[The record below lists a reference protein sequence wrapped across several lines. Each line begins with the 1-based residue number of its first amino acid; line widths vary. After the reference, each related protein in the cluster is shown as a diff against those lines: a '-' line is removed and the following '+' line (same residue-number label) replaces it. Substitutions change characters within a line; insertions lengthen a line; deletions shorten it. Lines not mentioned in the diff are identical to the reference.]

1 MANTVNDV
9 MNVIASPDYG
19 IKNIAVTNKEILAI
33 LQGNTNS
40 QNNIHNLVD
49 DVKTLLQKLVT
60 VATEKKPTPIGN
72 AVTKINN
79 HKNIQDILDE
89 TKGIRKS
96 IDNLAKSIIKQ
107 NIKGSNPAVAK
118 LSDKASAKVAE
129 AMVKNLEKQ
138 NKGGGMSAFIDIFTK
153 LKDVSLKDIIFGEL
167 KVNKISKIFNTA
179 KESLNIKE
187 KELNNIVKIIN
198 ASPEIIKS
206 LNKVGWRLY
215 FTIKNNVIKKLSDIL
230 IGENSLLTLSQV
242 LQKNEKVF
250 DKANKATKSI
260 KELTTSLNKIVK
272 NLSFVTLWVKPTS
285 KGIDSIVIVL
295 NKIIDLSKILAEN
308 KKHIDT
314 STKIAKQTTILVG
327 NLLVSSILLTVA
339 AVTGGPAILGA
350 KLISKMVENIIPTV
364 EKLAKSEKHIKK
376 ATNASIMFIA
386 FTGLMAVSS
395 LFLASIAVT
404 GTPALLGSILI
415 TGIVSLNIYTFKL
428 LSKSK
433 STIIKGAIS
442 MLIMTSSL
450 ILFGVALNKITQATK
465 GVDFKQVGVI
475 ASLTIL
481 LGGTVAL
488 LGIPAVVPFI
498 ILGSLSMGVMGLA
511 LIPFANT
518 LGKIAKATKHLKMKH
533 IGIISASMLSFAT
546 SIAGLAFLSI
556 PVAIGS
562 VTLLSMTNVLHKFAK
577 TLKIINKLDDN
588 ITKSVHQVL
597 NLLGV
602 VGDFFSKKTISVKGI
617 WEAMKYKA
625 IMRPFSKTLK
635 YFVKLKELGSIPMKL
650 VHQTLNA
657 MSTIANYYKENPI
670 SIGDIWEARQ
680 YKRMMRPF
688 GKTLKYFVKLKELGS
703 IPMKLVHQTLNAMST
718 IANYYK
724 ENPISIFDIWEAR
737 QYKRMMRPFGKT
749 LKYFIKLKELGSLPM
764 KLVHQTLNAMST
776 IANYYKENP
785 ISAECILEA
794 ITYKAMLRPFGKTL
808 KYFVKLKELGSIP
821 MKLVHQTLNAMTA
834 IANYYIENPIELK
847 TIRQA
852 RRYKRMMKPFGKT
865 INHLSKL
872 KEMGSIPMKLVYQ
885 TLNAMSIISDFYTKQ
900 DVGFFDGIKTRI
912 SAKMINGFISSFGD
926 SVEHLKAL
934 KDIQSV
940 PSKAVE
946 SVVVAIGH
954 IMMFYKTSSFKNIK
968 YKNEITKKVV
978 DDFSQ
983 LVKTIKVNLQSFSE
997 NDVTN
1002 VIFAISSTEQI
1013 IKFLKEKT
1021 LNVKEIIK
1029 ARNNINILKYF
1040 TSTISKL
1047 SNINQSN
1054 MSSVGEALTNTLN
1067 GVNTV
1072 DLGQVQAV
1080 TNMFN
1085 AFNGINKSEGIIN
1098 KFTESVKE
1106 FTTTCKNLMDAMN
1119 YNTDAINNFDVS
1131 VPNDSTDSTSI
1142 FDRIRNNIA
1151 NISTNN
1157 NNTNENNGVC
1167 ITNVDEIAK
1176 SIAEKINGALSVDIP
1191 DAQVQLFI
1199 NGMGGNE
1206 WTISRY

>member
-688 GKTLKYFVKLKELGS
+688 GKTLKYF
-703 IPMKLVHQTLNAMST
+703 
-718 IANYYK
+718 
-724 ENPISIFDIWEAR
+724 
-737 QYKRMMRPFGKT
+737 
-749 LKYFIKLKELGSLPM
+749 IKLKELGSLPM